1 VNQAAEPTTT
11 MQKIIEQREAK
22 GLNAVREAPTGG
34 ARAGSRGARAGYV
47 RAVARETRQGIGP
60 IVDCNVHLWDQRENP
75 VFWLSDRTLVRDML
89 GDYDSLPD
97 GYSLADYR
105 RETGGH
111 DVRGVIWSDAG
122 AADPLAAADWVSR
135 QQDGAPPVIA
145 MVTLGDPASAAF
157 AGLVENCRQRPLIRS
172 IRMRLVA
179 GLSGPAAVG
188 GDLLDDPLVRDNLAL
203 IASSGLVATVEATS
217 SQLEIVTRLAAEFPA
232 LNIVID
238 HFGWPSPGPGG
249 DDLTSLAAAGN
260 VATRIDA
267 IGTLFGD
274 WTLPQIRPWLLE
286 VTGLFSPQRCMLGS
300 DLPIENLRS
309 GFGPLYAAYADIFSG
324 FSGEERAM
332 LFHGTAERW
341 YARRGAAGPAGL

>member
-1 VNQAAEPTTT
+1 MAARP
-11 MQKIIEQREAK
+11 
-22 GLNAVREAPTGG
+22 
-34 ARAGSRGARAGYV
+34 
-47 RAVARETRQGIGP
+47 GIGP
-60 IVDCNVHLWDQRENP
+60 IVDCNVHLWDQRDNP

-97 GYSLADYR
+97 SYTLADYR
-105 RETGGH
+105 RETLGH

-135 QQDGAPPVIA
+135 QQDQAPLVIA
-145 MVTLGDPASAAF
+145 MVTLGDPASEAF
-157 AGLVENCRQRPLIRS
+157 ASLVGRCRQRPLIRS

-179 GLSGPAAVG
+179 GLSGRAAG
-188 GDLLDDPLVRDNLAL
+188 GDLLDEPLVRDNLAL
-203 IASSGLVATVEATS
+203 LASSGLVATVEAAS
-217 SQLEIVTRLAAEFPA
+217 SQLGIVTRLAVEFPD
-232 LNIVID
+232 LRIVVD
-238 HFGWPSPGPGG
+238 HFGWPAPSRGG
-249 DDLTSLAAAGN
+249 GGLAGHIHRLAGLAAAGN

-286 VTGLFSPQRCMLGS
+286 VTGLFGPQRCMLGS

-309 GFGPLYAAYADIFSG
+309 GFGPLYAAYDDIFSG
-324 FSGEERAM
+324 WSSEERAM

-341 YARRGAAGPAGL
+341 YAQRGG